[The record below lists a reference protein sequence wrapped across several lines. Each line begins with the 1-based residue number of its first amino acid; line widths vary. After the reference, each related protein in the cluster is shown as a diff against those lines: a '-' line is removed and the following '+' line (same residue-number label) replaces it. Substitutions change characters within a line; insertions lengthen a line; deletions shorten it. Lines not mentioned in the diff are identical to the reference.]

1 MRKLISLA
9 KGMSWQNWIFNILF
23 ISFFLILGQCTVHKA
38 LNEIKKDQQ
47 TKAYNQD
54 RALREK
60 LSKMRE
66 EAEYNLT
73 MEERQLN
80 EELSKLPDEIPSAR
94 RLARACRELR
104 NDGYAELPPIC
115 GHSEN

>member
-1 MRKLISLA
+1 MRQIIRLVQGFTWKGWLLNIVIIVAVLA
-9 KGMSWQNWIFNILF
+9 I
-23 ISFFLILGQCTVHKA
+23 GQCTVHKA

-47 TKAYNQD
+47 TKAYNED

-60 LSKMRE
+60 LSQMRA

-73 MEERQLN
+73 NEERQLN
-80 EELSKLPDEIPSAR
+80 EELSKLPDEVPSAR

-104 NDGYAELPPIC
+104 NDGYVELPAIC
-115 GHSEN
+115 GPTED